1 MPPLVIESASRPAPE
16 TSTPSEA
23 LISHQDEEFLAS
35 AVARARMARRKGVG
49 DQTVVIMRE
58 MLHAALNR
66 SGRRFKFIIGV
77 LIVLLVGVS
86 AYGFWKIEGLKKDKD
101 RAN

>member
-1 MPPLVIESASRPAPE
+1 MKRFWPLRSP
-16 TSTPSEA
+16 
-23 LISHQDEEFLAS
+23 
-35 AVARARMARRKGVG
+35 ARAW
-49 DQTVVIMRE
+49 
-58 MLHAALNR
+58 HAEKVWATRQWSSCAKCFRGALNR
-66 SGRRFKFIIGV
+66 TGRRFKFIIGV